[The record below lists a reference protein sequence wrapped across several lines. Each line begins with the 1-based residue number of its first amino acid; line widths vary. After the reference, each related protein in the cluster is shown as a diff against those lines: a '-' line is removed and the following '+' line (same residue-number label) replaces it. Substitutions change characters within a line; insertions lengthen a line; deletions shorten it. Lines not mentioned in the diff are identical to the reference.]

1 MIFATQE
8 QAVRTSWIRKSIDD
22 QEVSEKCRICGERNE
37 SITHLILECR
47 KIARK
52 EYKQRH
58 DNIARIVHLELC
70 QKFGLVGKVNWYNH
84 KLASVIENDR
94 VNRDLNI

>member
-8 QAVRTSWIRKSIDD
+8 QAVRTSWIRKIIDG

-37 SITHLILECR
+37 SITHLIAECR

-52 EYKQRH
+52 GYKQRH